1 MTTKEV
7 LIDKIKEWISHDDHI
22 KQLQQQIKQH
32 RTEKKELTLSLLDI
46 MKTNE
51 IECFDINNGK
61 LIFCKNKVKIPINK
75 TMLLESLEKYFK
87 NNPEINPGDVS
98 EFILESRETKIKENI
113 RRKINT

>member
-1 MTTKEV
+1 MTTKDV

-32 RTEKKELTLSLLDI
+32 RTEKKELTDSLLDI

-51 IECFDINNGK
+51 IDCFDINNGK
-61 LIFCKNKVKIPINK
+61 LIFCKSKVKVPINK
-75 TMLLESLEKYFK
+75 KTLFESLENYFK
-87 NNPEINPGDVS
+87 NNPEINVGDVG

-113 RRKINT
+113 RRKVNT